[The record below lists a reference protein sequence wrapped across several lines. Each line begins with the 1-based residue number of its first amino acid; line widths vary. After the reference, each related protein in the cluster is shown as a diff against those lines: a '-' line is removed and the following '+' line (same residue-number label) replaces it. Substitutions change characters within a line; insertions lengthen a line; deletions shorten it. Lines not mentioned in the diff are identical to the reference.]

1 MCTIFH
7 PSRSSSTKG
16 MMTIASILGVDGGSI
31 KDVGIPYLGIHAG
44 LMVNHIMH
52 STLTLPSSSR

>member
-7 PSRSSSTKG
+7 PSRSSSTTG

-31 KDVGIPYLGIHAG
+31 KDVGIPYLGRFDG
-44 LMVNHIMH
+44 
-52 STLTLPSSSR
+52 